1 MQARVTAVLVAHNGA
16 ERLPRTLE
24 ALRAQTRQP
33 DALVVVDVASTDNT
47 AKLLTEVQPTG
58 FLSASARLSFGV
70 AVSHALGVVT
80 PPASDDEWLWL
91 LSHDSAPDAG
101 ALAAL
106 LAAVEVNPSVAVAG
120 PKQME
125 WTDTAFIAAFGESVT
140 RFGASVP
147 LVERELDQAQHER
160 MSDVLGVGAAG
171 MLVRHSVFAQ
181 LGGFD
186 PALPTA
192 DNALD
197 FSIRARLAGH
207 RVIAVP
213 SAKVAVAGDGLAGPG
228 TSVRGSARRKRQTT
242 RRAAQLHRRLVY
254 APAFAVLFHWL
265 SLVPLAVVR
274 SLFQVLRK
282 QPGAV
287 TGEFAAAFK
296 TAFSGHVGAARR
308 SIRTTK
314 RAGWKSLAPLRVP
327 GAEVRRRN
335 ALVREL
341 ALSKARGSREELQFF
356 SGGGAAIVAA
366 ALVVGLVLFFPL
378 FGASAI
384 VGGSFLPL
392 GPDAGGLWSQ
402 VGYGWRDL
410 GLGFVG
416 AADPFAYVLAL
427 FGSLTFWSPS
437 VALVVLYLIA
447 FPLAAVAAWFCAA
460 KFTNRQGLR
469 IFAAILWTIAPPF
482 LAAMD
487 AGQAGAML
495 AHLLLPWLILAGASA
510 ARSWSASAIASLLFA
525 GVVAAAPSLW
535 PAMLLIWL
543 GAVVF
548 SRRAIMRYIGI
559 PIPALVLVAPL
570 AWQQLQRGN
579 VFGLFAD
586 PGLPNAHE
594 STSLLDLLLG
604 LPESGVGG
612 WSSIGS
618 TIGLGSDTVM
628 LLVAFILLAPLAL
641 LALYALFSRRAGV
654 AAVAALIAV
663 VGFATAVG
671 ATLISVSSTGSLAV
685 SLWPGAGLS
694 LYWFGL
700 VGAATVGL
708 ATFKRFASVPAVVA
722 AFAIAVLA
730 VPVATSTLTATSDVH
745 SSTGQSLPAFVTA
758 EAASNPRVGTLV
770 LNPQANGGLA
780 ASVVHGNGA
789 TLETQSTLAAT
800 TSTVTPQTAEL
811 AELVGNLASRSGEDA
826 TVQLAQLGIEFVVLA
841 PASGAAA
848 TPDAQA
854 VVARSTSAFDSN
866 ASLTPIGST
875 FAGGLWQIT
884 GTPGFSALPPVSPTN
899 TGTPTGL
906 LILIVQAI
914 VFLLALLLALPAGR
928 LEAHGLRAAT
938 ALDEVGAEAGSA
950 GGEGLAEATTDAERA
965 QAPERGAG
973 GHGAR
978 DREDGDREARDG
990 EARDREA
997 RDRDSAEHGGADSEP
1012 ADRGVAGDGL
1022 AGGRV
1027 TGSGVAD
1034 RAVPGGGVADRD
1046 GAESAAA
1053 VAATGVTDSIDAGAP
1068 SADQTTARDRTTTE
1082 VPEGVHHGE

>member
-33 DALVVVDVASTDNT
+33 DSLVVVDLASTDGT
-47 AKLLTEVQPTG
+47 AKLLTDMQPTG
-58 FLSASARLSFGV
+58 FLSASTRLSFGV
-70 AVSHALGVVT
+70 AVTHALGVVP

-91 LSHDSAPDAG
+91 LAHDTAPEPG

-120 PKQME
+120 PKQMD
-125 WTDTAFIAAFGESVT
+125 WNDKDFIAGFGET
-140 RFGASVP
+140 ITPYGASFA

-160 MSDVLGVGAAG
+160 MSDVLGLGAAG
-171 MLVRHSVFAQ
+171 MLVRHTVFNE

-186 PALPTA
+186 QALPTA
-192 DNALD
+192 DNGLD

-213 SAKVAVAGDGLAGPG
+213 SARVATAGDGLSGPG
-228 TSVRGSARRKRQTT
+228 TSVKGTQRRKRQTT

-254 APAFAVLFHWL
+254 APALAVVFHWL
-265 SLVPLAVVR
+265 SLVPLAVFR

-296 TAFSGHVGAARR
+296 TAFSGHVAAARG
-308 SIRTTK
+308 SIRRTK
-314 RAGWKSLAPLRVP
+314 KAGWKSLAPLRVP

-366 ALVVGLVLFFPL
+366 AAAVGLVLFFPL

-384 VGGSFLPL
+384 VGGSFIPL
-392 GPDAGGLWSQ
+392 GGDAGGLWSQ

-410 GLGFVG
+410 GLGFLG
-416 AADPFAYVLAL
+416 ASDPFAYLLAI

-437 VALVVLYLIA
+437 AALVVLYIA
-447 FPLAAVAAWFCAA
+447 ALPLAALAAWFCAA

-469 IFAAILWTIAPPF
+469 IFAAVIWAIAPPF
-482 LAAMD
+482 LASMD
-487 AGQAGAML
+487 AGQAGAII
-495 AHLLLPWLILAGASA
+495 AHLLLPWLMLAAVSA

-525 GVVAAAPSLW
+525 ATVAAAPSLW
-535 PAMLLIWL
+535 PALLVLWL
-543 GAVVF
+543 VSVIFA
-548 SRRAIMRYIGI
+548 RRAIMRYIAL
-559 PIPALVLVAPL
+559 PLPALVLVAPL
-570 AWQQLQRGN
+570 AWEQLQRGN
-579 VFGLFAD
+579 PFGIFAD
-586 PGLPNAHE
+586 PGLPNAHN

-604 LPESGVGG
+604 LPESGLGG
-612 WSSIGS
+612 WSQIGTTVGIS
-618 TIGLGSDTVM
+618 SDTAM
-628 LLVAFILLAPLAL
+628 LVAFILLAPLAL
-641 LALYALFSRRAGV
+641 LALVALFLRRGGV
-654 AAVAALIAV
+654 AAGAAFVGI

-671 ATLISVSSTGSLAV
+671 CTLISVSSTGSLEI

-700 VGAATVGL
+700 AGAATIGL
-708 ATFKRFASVPAVVA
+708 ASFKRFASIPAVLA

-745 SSTGQSLPAFVTA
+745 AGTGQSLPAFVTA

-780 ASVVHGNGA
+780 ASIVHGAGA

-800 TSTVTPQTAEL
+800 TTSVSAERQTF
-811 AELVGNLASRSGEDA
+811 AELVGNLASRSGTDS
-826 TVQLAQLGIEFVVLA
+826 TVQLAQMGIEFVVLA
-841 PASGAAA
+841 PAAGSAA
-848 TPDAQA
+848 TTDAQA
-854 VVARSTSAFDSN
+854 VAARSKIAFDSN

-875 FAGGLWQIT
+875 FAGELWEIT
-884 GTPGFSALPPVSPTN
+884 GTPGFSALPPISPTN
-899 TGTPTGL
+899 TGTGIGL

-914 VFLLALLLALPAGR
+914 VFGLALLLALPAGR

-938 ALDEVGAEAGSA
+938 ALDEVGAEGPGSEVDAVRAEEEAAGAAGRAGDGGTDAGGAGSGRA
-950 GGEGLAEATTDAERA
+950 DVDGADVGGGDASDSGPVGGRGEGLESRE
-965 QAPERGAG
+965 QAAPNLAAPPE
-973 GHGAR
+973 
-978 DREDGDREARDG
+978 
-990 EARDREA
+990 
-997 RDRDSAEHGGADSEP
+997 EHQYS
-1012 ADRGVAGDGL
+1012 ADRG
-1022 AGGRV
+1022 
-1027 TGSGVAD
+1027 
-1034 RAVPGGGVADRD
+1034 
-1046 GAESAAA
+1046 GAS
-1053 VAATGVTDSIDAGAP
+1053 S
-1068 SADQTTARDRTTTE
+1068 
-1082 VPEGVHHGE
+1082 